1 MTRILIIG
9 TDRRPRP
16 EREGGRR
23 TRDNDRASDGDSGEA
38 RRLTDVRRIAP
49 ACVRRLAVRPSP
61 PDAAAAA
68 AAAAAVRLVH
78 HRR

>member
-16 EREGGRR
+16 ELEGERP

-38 RRLTDVRRIAP
+38 ADRRKTDSAGVRQASR
-49 ACVRRLAVRPSP
+49 RPSV
-61 PDAAAAA
+61 AA
-68 AAAAAVRLVH
+68 
-78 HRR
+78 